1 MPLVAEGVQYQTL
14 SIYPFVLR
22 DIALWVSEGTVAD
35 EVRALIIE
43 QSGETLIRV
52 DQFDEFTKDGRTSYA
67 FHLVFQSA
75 EKNLSDTEVNVIM
88 DVVQSAIKGRSWEV
102 R

>member
-22 DIALWVSEGTVAD
+22 DIALWVSEGTFTD

-43 QSGETLIRV
+43 QGGETLIRI

-75 EKNLSDTEVNVIM
+75 EKTLSDQEVNGVMEGI
-88 DVVQSAIKGRSWEV
+88 QNALKNKGWEV